1 MRTLLILRHA
11 KSDWS
16 SSVDDH
22 ERPLAK
28 RGRNAAQT
36 IGRFLTRAGQAPD
49 AVVVSPARRAAET
62 AALAVAAGGWHC
74 TVRTNNLLYGANAYA
89 TLDAIRAESDD
100 VKRLMVVG
108 HEPTS
113 SETVTLLV
121 GGGRHR
127 LPTAAVAGIDVDVS
141 RWTDVEPACGHLSYL
156 IPPRLLAPSGRGGS

>member
-1 MRTLLILRHA
+1 M
-11 KSDWS
+11 
-16 SSVDDH
+16 
-22 ERPLAK
+22 
-28 RGRNAAQT
+28 
-36 IGRFLTRAGQAPD
+36 AP
-49 AVVVSPARRAAET
+49 T
-62 AALAVAAGGWHC
+62 Q
-74 TVRTNNLLYGANAYA
+74 YA

-127 LPTAAVAGIDVDVS
+127 LPTAAVAGIDVDVA
-141 RWTDVEPACGHLSYL
+141 RWTDVEPACGRLSYL